1 MAEYPNQGLAAGALE
16 AEGANAGAGS
26 GVSWGAVLAGALGA
40 AALSLILVL
49 LGTGFGL
56 SSISPWTAR
65 GASATTIGVATI
77 LWITFTQIAASG
89 LGGYLA
95 GRLRTK
101 WAGVRTDEVYFRDT
115 AHGFLAWALATLVTA
130 AALTSTIGAVLGTGA
145 QAGASMMGGA
155 ATAAGATVAAAGA
168 GAAATESSS
177 GADTT
182 GPLGYYVD
190 SMFRKAPGSP
200 GAAPAAADSASSAAT
215 QTQEV
220 SRIFLNSIRT
230 GALSAEDA
238 RYMGQV
244 VAERTGLPQEE
255 AEKRAKETFAR
266 AQGAL
271 NEARDKA
278 RAAADAARKASAYA
292 SLWLFISLLIGA
304 FVASF
309 AATYGGRQR
318 DL

>member
-1 MAEYPNQGLAAGALE
+1 MEV
-16 AEGANAGAGS
+16 EGANASAGSS
-26 GVSWGAVLAGALGA
+26 GVSWGAVFAGALGA

-56 SSISPWTAR
+56 SSISPWTPR
-65 GASATTIGVATI
+65 GASATRIGVATI
-77 LWITFTQIAASG
+77 LWIAFTQIAASG
-89 LGGYLA
+89 IGGYLA

-115 AHGFLAWALATLVTA
+115 AHGLLAWALATLVTA

-155 ATAAGATVAAAGA
+155 ATAGTTVAAAGA
-168 GAAATESSS
+168 GAAATEFSS
-177 GADTT
+177 GADTS
-182 GPLGYYVD
+182 GPLAYFVD
-190 SMFRKAPGSP
+190 SMFRKAPATSSAP
-200 GAAPAAADSASSAAT
+200 GASPAPADSASPSGM

-220 SRIFLNSIRT
+220 SRIFLNSIRAAT
-230 GALSAEDA
+230 LPAEDA
-238 RYMGQV
+238 RYVGQV
-244 VAERTGLPQEE
+244 VAQRTGVPQDE
-255 AEKRAKETFAR
+255 AEKRVKETFAR

-278 RAAADAARKASAYA
+278 KAAADAARKASAYA